1 MSIQKYHYINR
12 EEYISV
18 VWYYSKCVHYILQSY
33 RFMIIAETY
42 LKQTNV
48 TSDGVTIIDSNLD
61 LLSHIS
67 VFDGYA
73 CQKDKGMSNLFDEKG
88 YM

>member
-1 MSIQKYHYINR
+1 
-12 EEYISV
+12 
-18 VWYYSKCVHYILQSY
+18 
-33 RFMIIAETY
+33 MIIAETY